1 MNSISCRAKEDQRP
15 RKFPATLDRP
25 IDGAIREATSS
36 GCTRSGSRGGD
47 DAMGQGA
54 APRVEHSLISFFV
67 PRLWGCL
74 DFYFLARFPVTI
86 GRLSKGKTHALTR
99 IPDVL
104 VVQYES
110 MYGVP

>member
-54 APRVEHSLISFFV
+54 APRVEQFSDFIFCSEAEGMSGFLFTCQIPGDNRQTIERED
-67 PRLWGCL
+67 PRANQDPGC
-74 DFYFLARFPVTI
+74 T
-86 GRLSKGKTHALTR
+86 S
-99 IPDVL
+99 
-104 VVQYES
+104 
-110 MYGVP
+110 